1 MTIGGSMLKN
11 LLIIGAGGSI
21 GAVSRYIAFLAFDRF
36 YHKTGFPIGT
46 LAVNLIGSLII
57 GITFGLSVKFNIFS
71 RHAVSHMLF
80 VTGFLGSFTTFSTF
94 SQDNLILL
102 LDKNYGLFALNICTS
117 VIAGILLAAAG
128 YFAVTAAVQ

>member
-1 MTIGGSMLKN
+1 MIKN

-21 GAVSRYIAFLAFDRF
+21 GAVSRYLSFLAFDRF
-36 YHKTGFPIGT
+36 YHKTGFPVGT

-71 RHAVSHMLF
+71 RHTVSHMLF

-102 LDKNYGLFALNICTS
+102 LDRNYGLFVLNIFTS

-128 YFAVTAAVQ
+128 YFAVTASVQ